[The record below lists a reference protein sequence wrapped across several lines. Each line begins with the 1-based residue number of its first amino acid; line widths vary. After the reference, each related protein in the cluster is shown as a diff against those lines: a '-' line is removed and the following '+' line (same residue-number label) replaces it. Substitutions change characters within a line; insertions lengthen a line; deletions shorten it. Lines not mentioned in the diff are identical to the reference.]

1 MCSRGYCL
9 SNWEGLGL
17 GLGTVNVWSGRLGV
31 ERLFTEKK
39 TAASVGVR
47 GEATENVC
55 VSAISANLQ
64 HLQPTTNHVQM
75 FPTTVSAIFFL
86 VNFL

>member
-9 SNWEGLGL
+9 SNWEWLGL

-39 TAASVGVR
+39 TASLTCYNLKYS
-47 GEATENVC
+47 EHLMFSC
-55 VSAISANLQ
+55 HDVSIAA
-64 HLQPTTNHVQM
+64 
-75 FPTTVSAIFFL
+75 
-86 VNFL
+86 